1 MDEQSQRKLATN
13 LIDYVSNAFLICP
26 KPQSKKLGLQKS
38 FSISKIRLNLPNYIV
53 LAKITL
59 A

>member
-1 MDEQSQRKLATN
+1 MDERSQRKLATN
-13 LIDYVSNAFLICP
+13 LIDYVSNALLICP
-26 KPQSKKLGLQKS
+26 KPQSKKLQKS

-59 A
+59 AQ